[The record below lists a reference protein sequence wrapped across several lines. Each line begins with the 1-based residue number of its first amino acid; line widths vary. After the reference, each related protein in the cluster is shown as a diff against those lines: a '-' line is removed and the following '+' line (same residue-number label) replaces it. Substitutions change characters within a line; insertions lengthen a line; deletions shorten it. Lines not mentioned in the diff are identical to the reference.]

1 MPYYG
6 HLVLR
11 LLAGLVLFYTARQL
25 FKGRVTMEAIV
36 FSLKHHWRFLN
47 SKDLELRELSWDLR
61 LAAAYMLAATMKRK
75 RQQLA
80 QCTG

>member
-1 MPYYG
+1 
-6 HLVLR
+6 
-11 LLAGLVLFYTARQL
+11 
-25 FKGRVTMEAIV
+25 MEAIV

-47 SKDLELRELSWDLR
+47 SKDLELHELSWDLR
-61 LAAAYMLAATMKRK
+61 LAASYMLAATMKRK